1 MMTYYRFFF
10 GFANSIIRLIW
21 RPRYRNTIAV
31 PAIGAAV
38 ICANHTFAL
47 DPLLIALSINRPV
60 HFLAK
65 EELYRNPLLRFI
77 LQRTNM
83 VAVKRGLNDRQ
94 AMRISLKYLN
104 QGEILGVFPEG
115 TRSKTAELLE
125 FYDGAVYF
133 AMKTGAPLIPAAII
147 GQYRWFTPMQV
158 VYGEAIAVEKA
169 ETPDRE
175 AMRSLTE
182 RLAEEI
188 AVLKRS
194 SHGD

>member
-1 MMTYYRFFF
+1 MTYYQFFF

-21 RPRYRNTIAV
+21 RPRYRNIVAV

-47 DPLLIALSINRPV
+47 DPLLIAISISRPV
-60 HFLAK
+60 HFLTK
-65 EELYRNPLLRFI
+65 EELYRNPLLHFI
-77 LQRTNM
+77 FQRSNM
-83 VAVKRGLNDRQ
+83 IPVKRGQNDRQ
-94 AMRISLKYLN
+94 AMRTSLKYLN

-147 GQYRWFTPMQV
+147 GQYRWFAPMQV
-158 VYGEAIAVEKA
+158 VYGEAITVEKA

-175 AMRSLTE
+175 IMHHLTE
-182 RLAEEI
+182 RLSSEI
-188 AVLKRS
+188 ALLKRN
-194 SHGD
+194 SHGN